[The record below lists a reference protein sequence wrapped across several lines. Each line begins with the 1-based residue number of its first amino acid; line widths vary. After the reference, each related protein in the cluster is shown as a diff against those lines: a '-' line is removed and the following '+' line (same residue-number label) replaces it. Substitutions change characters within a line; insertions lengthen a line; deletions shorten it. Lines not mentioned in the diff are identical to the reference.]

1 MFNTIFIKQMIT
13 LIVIILIVFAI
24 TTTMFYFFMGDFV
37 TKDKEAELERTMDII
52 NMVMGMYQ
60 ENTFYSN
67 PAPLARIV
75 DWGCNHNESIILLV
89 RQDGQI
95 LYGSSSISLRFVL
108 EDMIERMVE
117 KDESMYLA
125 DQRQYERIFTNVS
138 ESAIRDIG
146 FFYGLFTD
154 TGSPWLTMQKRY
166 FLSSINEQYAVSI
179 HTPMPKV
186 REAREGIL
194 QIELRALIISSLI
207 SIVIGLVFSSRLSS
221 PIRKINEA
229 AKVIAAGN
237 FSERIIINSKDEIG
251 ELADT
256 FNHMVLD
263 LENLE
268 TMRREFVANVSHEL
282 RTPMT
287 SIRGFIE
294 GILDGTIPHE
304 NQEKYLRIVRDESVR
319 LNRLVNNLLDMA
331 RMESGNFQLA
341 VSNFNIVEV
350 ARRCVSNLARAV
362 EEKDIVIKAN
372 FDGDR
377 IFVEGDADGIER
389 AIYNLLHNAVKFTEV
404 GGNVEISVSEEKDL
418 VRISVKDNGIGI
430 DANDIEHIWQRFYK
444 SDKSRGRDKSGTGIG
459 LAIVKNI
466 INEHHQKITVES
478 SPGEGAKFEFT
489 LKKADI
495 QSLDDEAA
503 DL

>member
-1 MFNTIFIKQMIT
+1 M
-13 LIVIILIVFAI
+13 LIAVILIVFAI
-24 TTTMFYFFMGDFV
+24 TTSMFYFFIGDFV
-37 TKDKEAELERTMDII
+37 SKDKEAELERTLDII
-52 NMVMGMYQ
+52 NMVVGMYQ
-60 ENTFYSN
+60 ENTFYAN

-89 RQDGQI
+89 GLDGKI
-95 LYGSSSISLRFVL
+95 LYGSSSISLRFIL
-108 EDMIERMVE
+108 EDMREQLVER
-117 KDESMYLA
+117 DNSLYLA
-125 DQRQYERIFTNVS
+125 DQRQFERVFTNVS
-138 ESAIRDIG
+138 DSAVREIG
-146 FFYGLFTD
+146 FFFGLFRD

-166 FLSSINEQYAVSI
+166 FLPSINEQYAVSI

-194 QIELRALIISSLI
+194 QIVLRALIISSLI
-207 SIVIGLVFSSRLSS
+207 SIVVGLVFSSKLSS

-237 FSERIIINSKDEIG
+237 FSERINIKSKDEIG
-251 ELADT
+251 ELATT

-268 TMRREFVANVSHEL
+268 TMRKDFVANVSHEL

-287 SIRGFIE
+287 SIRGFVE
-294 GILDGTIPHE
+294 GILDGTIPNE
-304 NQEKYLRIVRDESVR
+304 NQEKYLTIVRDESVR

-331 RMESGNFQLA
+331 RMESGNFQLTISRFD
-341 VSNFNIVEV
+341 VVEV
-350 ARRCVSNLARAV
+350 ARRCVLNLARSV
-362 EEKDIVIKAN
+362 EEKEIVIKAS
-372 FDGDR
+372 FDEDQ

-389 AIYNLLHNAVKFTEV
+389 VIYNLLHNAVKFTDV
-404 GGNVEISVSEEKDL
+404 GGSIEISVTEEKEL
-418 VRISVKDNGIGI
+418 VRVTVKDNGAGI
-430 DANDIEHIWQRFYK
+430 DEADIENIWQRFYK
-444 SDKSRGRDKSGTGIG
+444 SDKSRGQDKSGTGIG

-478 SPGEGAKFEFT
+478 IPGEGARFEFS

-495 QSLDDEAA
+495 PA
-503 DL
+503 